1 MGLADGTVLLYRHLD
16 QSLSGSTTLTALP
29 KPRTILES
37 PTEPITGLGFREPS
51 ASEETPHLYLFIV
64 TTNRVLCYQATGKG
78 SGGSPVVVD
87 EVGAA
92 LGCAVM
98 DWRTRDMVVARD
110 EAIYLCGADGRGP
123 SLAYEGEWILKK
135 VCLLFTYSVIGY
147 KSSIHTHLNYLVI
160 VSPPFFPS
168 ASNASATVR
177 NFVAKT
183 QLPDKTDVSKVTLF
197 DLENKFVAYSGTFV
211 EGVRDVISEWGHVFI
226 LTNDGKVMPRY
237 MQ

>member
-1 MGLADGTVLLYRHLD
+1 MLLYRHLD

-29 KPRTILES
+29 KPRIILEA

-51 ASEETPHLYLFIV
+51 ASEDSPHLYLFVV

-98 DWRTRDMVVARD
+98 DWRAKDMVVARD
-110 EAIYLCGADGRGP
+110 EAIYLCGTDGRGP
-123 SLAYEGEWILKK
+123 SLAYEGESIDQK
-135 VCLLFTYSVIGY
+135 VSFSYLTNHISGH

-211 EGVRDVISEWGHVFI
+211 EGVRDVISEWGQIFI
-226 LTNDGKVMPRY
+226 LTNDGKVMIY
-237 MQ
+237 SLLDLV

>member
-1 MGLADGTVLLYRHLD
+1 MQVSTVALSASLSHLAIGLTDGTVLLYRHLD

-29 KPRTILES
+29 KARIVIEA
-37 PTEPITGLGFREPS
+37 PTEPITGLGFREPT

-64 TTNRVLCYQATGKG
+64 TTNRVLCYQASGKG

-87 EVGAA
+87 EAGAG

-98 DWRTRDMVVARD
+98 DWRAKDMVVARD
-110 EAIYLCGADGRGP
+110 EAIFLCGTDGRGP
-123 SLAYEGEWILKK
+123 SLAYEGR
-135 VCLLFTYSVIGY
+135 

-177 NFVAKT
+177 NFVAAT
-183 QLPDKTDVSKVTLF
+183 QLPDSTDVSKVTVL

-211 EGVRDVISEWGHVFI
+211 EGVREVISEWGQIFVV
-226 LTNDGKVMPRY
+226 TNDGKVS
-237 MQ
+237 